1 MAQRKDSKPAEHA
14 DKFLKMSDEE
24 RIKVLLEEFAQKKD
38 DDWSSHLLPSLTLH
52 SITPASPPTRP
63 YPLVTFKFTVHPT
76 HCNRLRNLHGGCAAT
91 LFDFCTSIPLALVA
105 RPGFWSYLG
114 VSRTLNVTYLR
125 PAPEGSTV
133 LVECEIVGVGKR
145 LCTVRGTMRRVE
157 DGTVLMVCEHGKVNT
172 DPDVASKL

>member
-1 MAQRKDSKPAEHA
+1 M
-14 DKFLKMSDEE
+14 
-24 RIKVLLEEFAQKKD
+24 
-38 DDWSSHLLPSLTLH
+38 
-52 SITPASPPTRP
+52 
-63 YPLVTFKFTVHPT
+63 
-76 HCNRLRNLHGGCAAT
+76 
-91 LFDFCTSIPLALVA
+91 A